1 MRSSTSD
8 SEPQKASW
16 AITVL
21 LAGLLVYVC
30 ALEVVTRV
38 GFARVNHVWRLIQA
52 DRRQAVTLRPA
63 SVHESVTILIVGN
76 SYLEV
81 GVNRDSLQQEMSPAY
96 SVSYLPVSDG
106 IALIDVRRLMNE
118 TMPRILAGDP
128 AKLAQ
133 ANAEIEK
140 FKTRTGID
148 PRSFDRVVLGMRYTY
163 PTPKVTKLET
173 VAIARGTFD
182 AKALSAAARIA
193 ANGKY
198 REEKY
203 RGATILIITVKD
215 QMKLF
220 GVWDI
225 RINELAV
232 SAIDSRSLAIGTIAN
247 VRAAIEAGLKGRAGA
262 DLAALATRD
271 PNAVIG
277 FGANIPKELMA
288 NLNVGNDTI
297 AKDANSIKQ
306 VYGSIGSTETDVS
319 LMLVA
324 RTDSAAAATNLNDTV
339 TGLKQLGG
347 FFVGQ
352 MAPARKAL
360 AQSAL
365 DNLKITTRGADVE
378 IRTQVAAANLASV
391 IK

>member
-1 MRSSTSD
+1 VNKKVLGSSIALAFVVFTLGFGFGSGSAQRKPANNSAPPND
-8 SEPQKASW
+8 
-16 AITVL
+16 VL
-21 LAGLLVYVC
+21 
-30 ALEVVTRV
+30 
-38 GFARVNHVWRLIQA
+38 
-52 DRRQAVTLRPA
+52 
-63 SVHESVTILIVGN
+63 
-76 SYLEV
+76 
-81 GVNRDSLQQEMSPAY
+81 
-96 SVSYLPVSDG
+96 SYLPVSDG

-182 AKALSAAARIA
+182 VKALSAAARIA

-203 RGATILIITVKD
+203 RGATILIITVRD

-220 GVWDI
+220 GVWDM

-232 SAIDSRSLAIGTIAN
+232 CAIDPHSLAIGTVAN
-247 VRAAIEAGLKGRAGA
+247 VHAAIEAGLKGRAGA
-262 DLAALATRD
+262 DLAALASRD
-271 PNAVIG
+271 PKAVVG
-277 FGANIPKELMA
+277 FGANVPRELMA

-297 AKDANSIKQ
+297 AKDANAIRQ

-319 LMLVA
+319 VMLVA
-324 RTDSAAAATNLNDTV
+324 RTDSAEAANNLNDTV

-347 FFVGQ
+347 LFIGQ

-365 DNLKITTRGADVE
+365 DNLKITTRGTEVE

>member
-1 MRSSTSD
+1 VNKKVLGSSILTFIVFTLGFGFGSGSAQRKPANNSALPND
-8 SEPQKASW
+8 
-16 AITVL
+16 VL
-21 LAGLLVYVC
+21 
-30 ALEVVTRV
+30 
-38 GFARVNHVWRLIQA
+38 
-52 DRRQAVTLRPA
+52 
-63 SVHESVTILIVGN
+63 
-76 SYLEV
+76 
-81 GVNRDSLQQEMSPAY
+81 
-96 SVSYLPVSDG
+96 SYLPVSDG

-182 AKALSAAARIA
+182 VKALSAAARIA
-193 ANGKY
+193 SNGKY

-203 RGATILIITVKD
+203 RVATILIITVKD

-220 GVWDI
+220 GIWNM

-232 SAIDSRSLAIGTIAN
+232 CAVDPHSLAIGTVAN

-271 PNAVIG
+271 PKAVVG
-277 FGANIPKELMA
+277 FGANVPKELMA
-288 NLNVGNDTI
+288 NLNVGNDTM
-297 AKDANSIKQ
+297 AKDANAIRQ

-319 LMLVA
+319 VMLVA
-324 RTDSAAAATNLNDTV
+324 RTDSAESANNLNDTV

-347 FFVGQ
+347 LFIGQ

-365 DNLKITTRGADVE
+365 DNLKITTRGTEVE
-378 IRTQVAAANLASV
+378 IRTQVAATNLASV

>member
-1 MRSSTSD
+1 MLNKKVLGSSF
-8 SEPQKASW
+8 A
-16 AITVL
+16 
-21 LAGLLVYVC
+21 LAF
-30 ALEVVTRV
+30 ALMALCS
-38 GFARVNHVWRLIQA
+38 GFGSGSAQRK
-52 DRRQAVTLRPA
+52 PA
-63 SVHESVTILIVGN
+63 SKSAL
-76 SYLEV
+76 
-81 GVNRDSLQQEMSPAY
+81 PAD
-96 SVSYLPVSDG
+96 VLSYLPASDG

-118 TMPRILAGDP
+118 TLPRILAGDP
-128 AKLAQ
+128 AKLAT

-163 PTPKVTKLET
+163 PNPRVTKLET

-182 AKALSAAARIA
+182 ARALAAAARIA

-203 RGATILIITVKD
+203 RGATIMILSLND

-220 GVWDI
+220 GVWDM

-232 SAIDSRSLAIGTIAN
+232 GALDPHSLAIGSLAN
-247 VRAAIEAGLKGRAGA
+247 VRAAIDSGIKGRPGA

-288 NLNVGNDTI
+288 TLNVGNDTI

-306 VYGSIGSTETDVS
+306 VYGSIGSTESDVS

-324 RTDSAAAATNLNDTV
+324 RTDSAESANNLNDTI

-365 DNLKITTRGADVE
+365 DNLKITTRGTEVE